1 MPGQLRLGDNC
12 VTMEGITVSDQQEV
26 SADEDNVLST
36 VFLLRALKYR

>member
-26 SADEDNVLST
+26 SADEDNVLSKYCT
-36 VFLLRALKYR
+36 VSYSL